1 MMPKS
6 NHPARLVVLRT
17 ETVESLLQLAWKAKP
32 EIRNKIS
39 LTIATALAALV
50 RESTNRSAMP
60 AAELPD
66 YSQNPPVP
74 APEPE
79 AHPDT
84 AWP

>member
-1 MMPKS
+1 MSKPD
-6 NHPARLVVLRT
+6 HPARLVVLRT

-50 RESTNRSAMP
+50 RESANRSVTP

-66 YSQNPPVP
+66 DPQDPPAP
-74 APEPE
+74 APELE
-79 AHPDT
+79 THPDM